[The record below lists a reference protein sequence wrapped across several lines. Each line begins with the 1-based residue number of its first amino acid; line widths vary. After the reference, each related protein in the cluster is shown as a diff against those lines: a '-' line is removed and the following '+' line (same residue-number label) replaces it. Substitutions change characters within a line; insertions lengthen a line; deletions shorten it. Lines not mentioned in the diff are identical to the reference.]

1 LPNSFGSM
9 TEKLF
14 FTTEYKCR
22 QIFSNAFGPE
32 PLGNLKQTP
41 YFDNILLL
49 PLFYIF
55 YDYLL
60 RFSGRATN
68 LVQLWDEL
76 ALIFFILLMVL
87 DFSRDYRPKRWK
99 IPIALFL
106 LSGIAGVAA
115 SGYAGMSTFDG
126 YRLIFQ
132 PVLWGIYF
140 IHIFGR
146 ERTRAKAVDV
156 LITIGTFISIHAI
169 MQIIFKVP
177 MRGNWVDTSDVISL
191 RAFSILG
198 SPNSLGSILIMHIGF
213 LTGLVWAEKVKGKKA
228 LYILCEAIALM
239 ALYFTYS
246 RGAIL
251 ALAVSTVILLML
263 NNKRLL
269 LYLSFLGM
277 GLILLIDKGAY
288 RFYNLVSPDTISNMM
303 KDGRLSKWAYAF
315 GEFLKNPVFGKGY
328 GQFGGS
334 IAIKYGITNFY
345 TDNFY
350 LKTLVEN
357 GLFGL
362 IAFLLFAAY
371 FIFQFAK
378 EGKNRVLMG
387 ICIALI
393 AFLLHNFVD
402 NLYGIPVLTFYYYVY
417 FAMGISLLN
426 DTAREVA

>member
-1 LPNSFGSM
+1 M

-14 FTTEYKCR
+14 FTIEYKWR
-22 QIFSNAFGPE
+22 QMLINGFGAE
-32 PLGNLKQTP
+32 PLGRLKCAS
-41 YFDNILLL
+41 YFDNIVLL

-60 RFSGRATN
+60 RFSGRATMI
-68 LVQLWDEL
+68 VQLWDEL
-76 ALIFFILLMVL
+76 ALFFFIFLMAFDL
-87 DFSRDYRPKRWK
+87 NKDYRPKRWK
-99 IPIALFL
+99 IPVALFL
-106 LSGIAGVAA
+106 LSGIAGIAA
-115 SGYAGMSTFDG
+115 SGYFGRSTVDG

-140 IHIFGR
+140 IHIFSR
-146 ERTRAKAVDV
+146 ESTRTKAVDV

-169 MQIIFKVP
+169 MQIMFKVP
-177 MRGNWVDTSDVISL
+177 MRGNWVDTTDVISL

-213 LTGLVWAEKVKGKKA
+213 LTGLVWAEKSKHRRTI
-228 LYILCEAIALM
+228 YILCEAIALV

-251 ALAVSTVILLML
+251 ALIVSMVILLMI

-269 LYLSFLGM
+269 LYLSFLGA

-315 GEFLKNPVFGKGY
+315 GEFLKNPAFGKGY

-362 IAFLLFAAY
+362 IAFILFAAY
-371 FIFQFAK
+371 FIFQFAR
-378 EGKNRVLMG
+378 EGKNRVQMG
-387 ICIALI
+387 ISIALI

-417 FAMGISLLN
+417 FAMGISMLN